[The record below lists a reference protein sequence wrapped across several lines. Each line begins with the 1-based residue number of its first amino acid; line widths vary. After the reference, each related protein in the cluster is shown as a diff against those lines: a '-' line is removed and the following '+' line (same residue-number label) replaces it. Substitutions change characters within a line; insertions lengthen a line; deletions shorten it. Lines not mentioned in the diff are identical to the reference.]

1 MPSKQLKFSQPMQ
14 TVSVRLPQELL
25 NQFCRARNYIKNA
38 SGEHIPV
45 NRSDAL
51 RDIIEIYLRY
61 AKATRSELE
70 QIDIEQD
77 F

>member
-1 MPSKQLKFSQPMQ
+1 MQASKLKFSEPMK
-14 TVSVRLPQELL
+14 TTSVRLSQGLL
-25 NQFCRARNYIKNA
+25 VQFCRARNYIKHA

-51 RDIIEIYLRY
+51 RDVIEIYLRY
-61 AKATRSELE
+61 AKAMRYELE

>member
-1 MPSKQLKFSQPMQ
+1 MPASKLKFSEPMQ
-14 TVSVRLPQELL
+14 TTSVRLPQDLL
-25 NQFCRARNYIKNA
+25 VQFCRARNYIKHA

-51 RDIIEIYLRY
+51 RDVIEIYLRY
-61 AKATRSELE
+61 AKAVRYDLE